1 MYDPYTDL
9 HIYFLSVSVDVL
21 LCITCTTRSPQ
32 CLVGPCC
39 SSFQFSVLCVLVLF
53 VFVLCLMPN
62 VTSVSGLSIL
72 DFPFVLS

>member
-1 MYDPYTDL
+1 MTPTLTSIFISYRCLLMCFY
-9 HIYFLSVSVDVL
+9 VSHARLARPNV
-21 LCITCTTRSPQ
+21 
-32 CLVGPCC
+32 LVGPCC

-72 DFPFVLS
+72 DFPFVFS